1 MSFETLDS
9 KTVFEGKIISVDVDT
24 ISLPDKNSAYREKI
38 CTNDGVGVIALNE
51 NDEVLL
57 VKQYRYAMGIYTLEI
72 PAGKMENG
80 EDIYESA
87 LRELREE
94 TGYAA
99 SKLTK
104 PSPNMPMAAICT
116 ETVHLFMGDYKDM
129 TFVGTDFDEDEF
141 IEIVKIPLEKAVDMV
156 MNGEIPDGKTQTLIL
171 RVAEM
176 KRRGIIGGGKE

>member
-104 PSPNMPMAAICT
+104 LSPNMPMAAICT
-116 ETVHLFMGDYKDM
+116 ETVHLFMADYKDM

-141 IEIVKIPLEKAVDMV
+141 IELIKIPFEKAVKMV
-156 MNGEIPDGKTQTLIL
+156 LDGEICDAKTVSAIL
-171 RVAEM
+171 QLYVMRNC
-176 KRRGIIGGGKE
+176 K